1 MRKHIRVVALC
12 LSLTCGTVYAT
23 GYPVFDL
30 SVCLEAIKT
39 YKQAEMMLE
48 QAKEGVS
55 LAQNQL
61 TSLTGSYGWGSM
73 FDTAADLQ
81 QRQFGADNWQDALK
95 GIAGGNNARYESLMK
110 AYKKAHPSL
119 TEDQYR
125 VTNTQAQVEQYDSH
139 VDTVNAVA
147 ATSQMEYEKIN
158 EYMKNIH
165 EIAKQIDSSKNSGIK
180 SALDLNTKMAEQ
192 SAYLQAAMIRLNS
205 VNANLAVSE
214 AQQQIQSQNNQVKF
228 LTKDKK

>member
-1 MRKHIRVVALC
+1 MKKYIRTVALC
-12 LSLTCGTVYAT
+12 LSLSCGSSYAT

-30 SVCLEAIKT
+30 SVWIQAIQT
-39 YKQAEMMLE
+39 YNQATQILD

-73 FDTAADLQ
+73 FDTDADLQ

-95 GIAGGNNARYESLMK
+95 GIAGGNNDRYESLMK

-119 TEDQYR
+119 SEDQYR
-125 VTNTQAQVEQYDSH
+125 VTNTQAQMEQYDSH
-139 VDTVNAVA
+139 VNTVNAVA
-147 ATSQMEYEKIN
+147 TTSQMEYEKIN

-165 EIAKQIDSSKNSGIK
+165 EIAKQIESSKNAGMK
-180 SALDLNTKMAEQ
+180 SALDLNTKMSEQ
-192 SAYLQAAMIRLNS
+192 TAYLQAAMIRLNA